1 MHPGRR
7 ECPQQQGPAGIPQAL
22 TDHTFKTVPLG
33 EQDLTSGTW
42 FVCDSLT
49 EKEPQFKKFSQYFIS
64 QQLNKVK
71 TARSQTCRMC
81 RMSGSCWTLTTQ
93 LPFLH
98 YPGPAASSP
107 SQGLGLQ
114 ALLQDTGK

>member
-64 QQLNKVK
+64 QQQGKNRKVPDEQDEWELLD
-71 TARSQTCRMC
+71 SHH
-81 RMSGSCWTLTTQ
+81 TTSLPALSRACSQ
-93 LPFLH
+93 LPF
-98 YPGPAASSP
+98 PGFGAPGSAA
-107 SQGLGLQ
+107 GHW
-114 ALLQDTGK
+114 